1 MQKADDWTPAKCCSN
16 SSWQD
21 YVIGKYINLILY
33 PPVKFFII
41 CVLLVNLAASIY
53 GTIQLKVDFDPS
65 WYVHQHGTV
74 LKIREYTEKY
84 FPKTNEFKS
93 KYFRGMR
100 SDSRFNYD

>member
-1 MQKADDWTPAKCCSN
+1 M
-16 SSWQD
+16 
-21 YVIGKYINLILY
+21 IEKYINLILY
-33 PPVKFFII
+33 PPVKSFII
-41 CVLLVNLAASIY
+41 CVLLINLAASIY

-93 KYFRGMR
+93 KYFGGMKG
-100 SDSRFNYD
+100 Y

>member
-1 MQKADDWTPAKCCSN
+1 M
-16 SSWQD
+16 
-21 YVIGKYINLILY
+21 Y
-33 PPVKFFII
+33 PPVKTFII
-41 CVLLVNLAASIY
+41 CVILVNLAATIY

-100 SDSRFNYD
+100 SDSRFNYDYFSLAIDIQYHTFVITNIFSELVCCQRY